1 MDHKC
6 TEVREWLSQVLGEQ
20 PMPPFEDSVH
30 TVELLHSLMQQHR
43 EHDRCNA
50 LLLDDYKQKSLEYQL
65 EAECLQQLLMDA
77 VGVSPSALSSSGTS
91 SLQAIVQSAMV
102 LELNSTS
109 ESRCSQCPMRRE
121 GWPRSYFKNIWIMLN
136 IFMQAISELKAEAEE
151 VRVEKEAEE
160 RLVERLARKAAAA
173 FTQQE
178 QLKLDLARVEQDAEV
193 ENAKKERHLQ
203 LTDFLQRKSVDYRVQ
218 IKSAQVK
225 LAASGVDPSLY
236 HQSLVT
242 KGEELTKLKQ
252 KVSTLKAELNIYKDL
267 PPNVSLA
274 RIKIEEAKR
283 ELAALDKELEE
294 DFQNF

>member
-1 MDHKC
+1 MDQKC
-6 TEVREWLSQVLGEQ
+6 KEVREWLSQVLGEQ
-20 PMPPFEDSVH
+20 PMPLFEDNVH
-30 TVELLHSLMQQHR
+30 TVELLHSLMQQNR

-50 LLLDDYKQKSLEYQL
+50 LLLEDYKQKSLEYQL
-65 EAECLQQLLMDA
+65 EAERLQQLLMDA
-77 VGVSPSALSSSGTS
+77 VGVSPSALSSSSTS

-109 ESRCSQCPMRRE
+109 ESS
-121 GWPRSYFKNIWIMLN
+121 L
-136 IFMQAISELKAEAEE
+136 MQAISELKAEAEE

-160 RLVERLARKAAAA
+160 RLVKRLASKAAAA

-193 ENAKKERHLQ
+193 ENAKKQRYLQ

-218 IKSAQVK
+218 LKSAQVK

-242 KGEELTKLKQ
+242 KGEELTKLKK
-252 KVSTLKAELNIYKDL
+252 KVSTLKAELNVYKDL